1 MNFHEMWSASR
12 STNRTLPASF
22 CLFNSLIDSNSLSM
36 NSFLFFWPFCT
47 AHRILVPQPGVEPVP
62 PVVKAWILNHWTAM
76 EVLILLLYF
85 IYAIILSANNN
96 FQSIYLSGLKFNAS
110 IYCFVCIFVC
120 FYKLL
125 QILLHK
131 DNIELIFLK
140 LSLVVQLRLDQ
151 NIWFS

>member
-1 MNFHEMWSASR
+1 MWSASR
-12 STNRTLPASF
+12 STNRTLRASF

-47 AHRILVPQPGVEPVP
+47 AHRILVPQPGVEPGP